1 MAKKIVRVGVAIIWN
16 SDRSKILI
24 DKRLPKGEFG
34 GFWEFPGGKLEENE
48 DAIACIHREIKEELG
63 IKIAI
68 LEHLITVEQNYGDH
82 FSLHLIVHQAQYI
95 SGEPQALECAEIRWV
110 KLSELGQYSLP
121 PANCEIV
128 EALLKTIKIN

>member
-48 DAIACIHREIKEELG
+48 DAIACIHREVREELG
-63 IKIAI
+63 IEIEVY
-68 LEHLITVEQNYGDH
+68 EHLITVEQNYGDH
-82 FSLHLIVHQAQYI
+82 FSLNLIVHQAGYI
-95 SGEPQALECAEIRWV
+95 SGELQALECAEIKWV
-110 KLSELGQYSLP
+110 KLSELNQYELP
-121 PANCEIV
+121 PANSEIV
-128 EALLKTIKIN
+128 EALLKNAS

>member
-1 MAKKIVRVGVAIIWN
+1 MAKKIVNVGVAIIWN

-63 IKIAI
+63 IEI
-68 LEHLITVEQNYGDH
+68 EVQDHLITVAQNYGDH
-82 FSLHLIVHQAQYI
+82 FSLNLIVHQASYI
-95 SGEPQALECAEIRWV
+95 TGEPQALECAEIRWV
-110 KLSELGQYSLP
+110 RLDELNQYSLP

-128 EALLKTIKIN
+128 EALLKLV